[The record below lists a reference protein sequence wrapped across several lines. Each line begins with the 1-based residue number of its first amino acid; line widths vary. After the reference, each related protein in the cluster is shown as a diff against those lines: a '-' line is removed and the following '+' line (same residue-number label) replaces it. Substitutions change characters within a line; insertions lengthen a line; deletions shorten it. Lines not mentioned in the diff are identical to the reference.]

1 MMIHK
6 LENSDSFVFFFSSTL
21 NISFITFPNKP
32 LFSFLFSFK
41 T

>member
-1 MMIHK
+1 MMSHK
-6 LENSDSFVFFFSSTL
+6 LENSDSLFFFFSSSL
-21 NISFITFPNKP
+21 NTSFTTFLNKL